1 MLTIRIGE
9 FTGDTRELIKS
20 IENITEK
27 NCEIYGNNT
36 LLSPSFLL
44 NYDTSLLN
52 KNYVYVPDWG
62 KYYYIVQPLT
72 MMAGGRCIIKCAEDV
87 RMTFANQILNLECYV
102 VRNEK
107 TCNTL
112 MVDEYY
118 PAEIMSTLCTLKFNA
133 TPFNPS
139 AGDTN
144 IVMCVYGGS
153 NNEV

>member
-1 MLTIRIGE
+1 MLIKIGE
-9 FTGDTRELIKS
+9 FAGDSRELVK
-20 IENITEK
+20 NISNYVEK
-27 NCEIYGNNT
+27 QCQIYGNNT
-36 LLSPSFLL
+36 LLSPTFLL
-44 NYDTSLLN
+44 NYSSDLLN
-52 KNYVYVPDWG
+52 KNYVYVQDWN
-62 KYYYIVQPLT
+62 KYYYIAQPLT
-72 MMAGGRCIIKCAEDV
+72 MMSGGRCTITCVEDV
-87 RMTFANQILNLECYV
+87 RMTYANQILNLDCYV

-133 TPFNPS
+133 TPFNPT